1 MEERLQLRAVTREL
15 NETAEIVEEAT
26 TSINRLHAELRNVQ
40 EGAESSKGESVKR
53 LEASEKTVAVWKKE
67 LNEVIHWW
75 PKFFSPPSTTC
86 RSCKCGWHMRSI
98 AREPNT
104 RKFSLA
110 DASFVFLKKLVLV
123 DRRGL
128 TG

>member
-1 MEERLQLRAVTREL
+1 LQLRAVTREL
-15 NETAEIVEEAT
+15 NETTEIVEEAT

-53 LEASEKTVAVWKKE
+53 LEASEKTVGVWKKE

-75 PKFFSPPSTTC
+75 PKFFSPPSTTY

-98 AREPNT
+98 A
-104 RKFSLA
+104 
-110 DASFVFLKKLVLV
+110 
-123 DRRGL
+123 
-128 TG
+128 